1 MNILNK
7 EIINCTKCS
16 RLVNFR
22 EKIAFEK
29 RKQFSNET
37 YWGKPVPG
45 FGDLKAEIL
54 ILGLAPAAHGG
65 NRTGRLF
72 TGDKS
77 ASFLFKCLFKAKL
90 ANQPFSNYSDDGLIL
105 NKIYITAA
113 LKCVPPQDKPKS
125 VELKNCFN
133 FLKGEFNHLQNV
145 TTILTLGKIAF
156 DSCLMFFKM
165 DKKNHK
171 FKHGQIFEVD
181 KKRKIVA
188 SYHPSPRNVNTK
200 RIDENTMV
208 DLLRKVKKMHQK

>member
-65 NRTGRLF
+65 IELEDYLLET
-72 TGDKS
+72 
-77 ASFLFKCLFKAKL
+77 
-90 ANQPFSNYSDDGLIL
+90 NQHRFYLNVFS
-105 NKIYITAA
+105 K
-113 LKCVPPQDKPKS
+113 
-125 VELKNCFN
+125 
-133 FLKGEFNHLQNV
+133 QN
-145 TTILTLGKIAF
+145 
-156 DSCLMFFKM
+156 
-165 DKKNHK
+165 
-171 FKHGQIFEVD
+171 
-181 KKRKIVA
+181 
-188 SYHPSPRNVNTK
+188 
-200 RIDENTMV
+200 
-208 DLLRKVKKMHQK
+208 